1 MPDDFQRQADD
12 LAASVAAHA
21 KANRDEFCKCVS
33 EEASC
38 LLAWLEYLRTSEA
51 TGVAD
56 ALLNGVQGAIIETAG
71 CLTLGLVRPALSS
84 LRLQVDMTLSW
95 LYFKDHPVEWS
106 HLRDTGRGF
115 QTKSGVWN
123 YVSEHHPQF
132 NDRFRLLERVKSR
145 READPYRLLSAHIHG
160 QTDFTAPTVGPLS
173 GLVAERR
180 LCDECVELQ
189 GEVSEYLSDFLLSA
203 YGDKWAS
210 LPPCA
215 QNELESRLGLDQRAA
230 FFAPSHGR

>member
-1 MPDDFQRQADD
+1 MPDDFQSQADS
-12 LAASVAAHA
+12 LAASVAAHV
-21 KANRDEFCKCVS
+21 KANRDEFCKRVS
-33 EEASC
+33 EEAKC
-38 LLAWLEYLRTSEA
+38 LLNWLEYLRNSEA

-56 ALLNGVQGAIIETAG
+56 ALLHGVQGAIIEAAG

-95 LYFKDHPVEWS
+95 LYFKDHRVEWG
-106 HLRDTGRGF
+106 HLRDTGKGF
-115 QTKSGVWN
+115 QSKSDAWN
-123 YVSEHHPQF
+123 YVSEHYPQF
-132 NDRFRLLERVKSR
+132 KERFRLLQQVKSR

-160 QTDFTAPTVGPLS
+160 QTDFTAPTVGPLN
-173 GLVAERR
+173 GLVAERG

-189 GEVSEYLSDFLLSA
+189 KEVAEYLGDVLLAA

-215 QNELESRLGLDQRAA
+215 QNELESRLGSNQRAA
-230 FFAPSHGR
+230 FFAPSHGG

>member
-1 MPDDFQRQADD
+1 MTDDFRHQTDD
-12 LAASVAAHA
+12 LAGTVAVHV
-21 KANRDEFCKCVS
+21 KANRDEFCKRVS
-33 EEASC
+33 EEANC

-51 TGVAD
+51 TGAAD

-95 LYFKDHPVEWS
+95 LYFKDHPVEWG

-115 QTKSGVWN
+115 QSKSDVWS
-123 YVSEHHPQF
+123 YVSEHYPQF
-132 NDRFRLLERVKSR
+132 KTRFVELERVKSR

-189 GEVSEYLSDFLLSA
+189 GEVSEYLSDVLLSA
-203 YGDKWAS
+203 YGDEWAS
-210 LPPCA
+210 LPSCA
-215 QNELESRLGLDQRAA
+215 REQIERRLNPKQKTK
-230 FFAPSHGR
+230 FFKGSGGG

>member
-1 MPDDFQRQADD
+1 MPDDFRHQTDD
-12 LAASVAAHA
+12 LAASVAAHV
-21 KANRDEFCKCVS
+21 KENQDDFCKRVS
-33 EEASC
+33 EEAAC
-38 LLAWLEYLRTSEA
+38 LIAWLEYLRTSEA

-56 ALLNGVQGAIIETAG
+56 VLLNGVQGAIIETAG

-115 QTKSGVWN
+115 QTKSDVWN
-123 YVSEHHPQF
+123 YVSEHYP
-132 NDRFRLLERVKSR
+132 RFKTRFGLLEQVKLR

-160 QTDFTAPTVGPLS
+160 QTDFTAPTVSPLS

-189 GEVSEYLSDFLLSA
+189 GEVSEYLSDVLLSA

-215 QNELESRLGLDQRAA
+215 QNELESRLNPKQKTT
-230 FFAPSHGR
+230 FFKGTGGG